1 MPFGR
6 KIIEVTTL
14 DKYEYKVRADEIK
27 SLISEGEYEEAV
39 KIADSIDWRRVKSVM
54 MLCTISDLYKINRRY
69 EDSRNILL
77 LAYEKQKGRLIVY
90 SLCELSIKLGEYVQA
105 IEYYKE
111 FVQLAPKDSGRYIL
125 QYKLYEA
132 QDVSL
137 EERIE
142 VLEELKR
149 HDYREKWAYELAY
162 LYHRVGLE
170 SKCIEECDEM
180 ILWFGE
186 GRYVL
191 KAYELKMLHTPLT
204 PEQQQKYEELKSYN
218 GMRASDF
225 AVDQAAVREE
235 AKHETEDEG
244 DDEYSRQMNQLTDDT
259 KQIPKKEPVSPSDDL
274 DIQVKTVDVSQYN
287 TINLQK
293 ELAESMRELLENK
306 TEEMPVSEVNDLM
319 MTQMYAPVDHAED
332 ANESAKA
339 DEAVDKETIRVPDM
353 QPVEPQTEQPV
364 AAEESGTEVRE
375 AGQQKVFGQDTAL
388 VESTGLEQPVEEKQ
402 EKPQPVLRQDTDEMK
417 LITDEDLKQADEE
430 VFFGNTSEVNVQDVV
445 SELAEKNA
453 DRTAFRPVEEEQA
466 EVTPRT
472 TPFSLDAMSNTGV
485 IRTFNKKSGYDEI
498 LSQEY
503 DGQIS
508 LVVPESEKVEKQITG
523 QLSIEDV
530 MAEWERMKKENEE
543 RRLKEIRERV
553 RKQTD
558 NLFADFDE
566 STKSGLLEELENAM
580 VTAAMKEE
588 KLRADKAKPK
598 IVKVSDIEKRR
609 EEKEAL
615 PQEKEKIWLEP
626 VKKPEEM
633 MKEAVDEVTEEQPV
647 TESVVEDAQAWDY
660 DPSEMIVDAGS
671 IDEEEEA
678 VDESADEEAARES
691 EEAVTEEAAGIE
703 TTDENAEAE
712 AEITEEAEE
721 PKKML
726 LRRKKKQV
734 QQNFDETQ
742 NIVSEFEDI
751 PEVAEKS
758 PAPAA
763 PAKKLKA
770 PKVIRQEDEPVQ
782 TTGEGTASAGKGR
795 ELTEHEKEEFAPFI
809 HHRRTR
815 QQIAEVIDN
824 ISLASYTGNVVVTG
838 EEGTESTAFAK
849 LLIKDVQS
857 NDSNFSGKVAKI
869 SGAVLNKKDITETLN
884 KLANGALIVENAS
897 ALKKPSVDILLRE
910 MNQEEKG
917 LILVLEDT
925 KSRMDAFLAKNKDLQ
940 DVFNLRVDLEALDDQ
955 TLVKY
960 ARKYALEQEYSID
973 DLGILA
979 LHTRIADLQTG
990 DHEVTLSEIEELVDE
1005 AIYYADKKTPKHF
1018 FDVLFGNRYDDED
1031 MIILREKDFMH
1042 Y

>member
-1 MPFGR
+1 M
-6 KIIEVTTL
+6 

-69 EDSRNILL
+69 EDSRDILL

-111 FVQLAPKDSGRYIL
+111 FVQIAPKDSGRYIL

-191 KAYELKMLHTPLT
+191 KAYELKMLHTSLT
-204 PEQQQKYEELKSYN
+204 PEQQQKYEELKSHN
-218 GMRASDF
+218 GMRASDL
-225 AVDQAAVREE
+225 AVDQETVREE
-235 AKHETEDEG
+235 AKYETEDES

-259 KQIPKKEPVSPSDDL
+259 KQIPKTEPVSSPSDDL

-306 TEEMPVSEVNDLM
+306 TEEMPAGEVNDLM
-319 MTQMYAPVDHAED
+319 MTQMYAPVEHT
-332 ANESAKA
+332 ESADEPAQA
-339 DEAVDKETIRVPDM
+339 DEAADKEAIRIPDM
-353 QPVEPQTEQPV
+353 QPVEPQIEQPV
-364 AAEESGTEVRE
+364 TAEEPATEAEAAEPQEASAPETVQAELTEE
-375 AGQQKVFGQDTAL
+375 
-388 VESTGLEQPVEEKQ
+388 PVEEKQ

-445 SELAEKNA
+445 SELTEKNA

-466 EVTPRT
+466 EVTPQV
-472 TPFSLDAMSNTGV
+472 TPVSLDAMSNTGV

-588 KLRADKAKPK
+588 KLRADKEKPK
-598 IVKVSDIEKRR
+598 VVKVSDIEKQR
-609 EEKEAL
+609 EEKAAH
-615 PQEKEKIWLEP
+615 PQKKEEVKPEP
-626 VKKPEEM
+626 VKEPEEII
-633 MKEAVDEVTEEQPV
+633 EESVEEVIEEQPV
-647 TESVVEDAQAWDY
+647 TEPVMEEEQVQDTDELVEDA
-660 DPSEMIVDAGS
+660 EI

-678 VDESADEEAARES
+678 AEKSV
-691 EEAVTEEAAGIE
+691 EEAVEETTEEVTKEVADAE
-703 TTDENAEAE
+703 TTEENTEAE
-712 AEITEEAEE
+712 TKEEISSAE
-721 PKKML
+721 
-726 LRRKKKQV
+726 
-734 QQNFDETQ
+734 
-742 NIVSEFEDI
+742 
-751 PEVAEKS
+751 
-758 PAPAA
+758 
-763 PAKKLKA
+763 
-770 PKVIRQEDEPVQ
+770 
-782 TTGEGTASAGKGR
+782 KGR

-815 QQIAEVIDN
+815 RQIAEVIDN

-838 EEGTESTAFAK
+838 EEGTEATAFAK

-869 SGAVLNKKDITETLN
+869 SGSVLNKKDIAETLN
-884 KLANGALIVENAS
+884 KLANGALIVENAAS
-897 ALKKPSVDILLRE
+897 LKKPSVDVLLRE

-925 KSRMDAFLAKNKDLQ
+925 KSRMDAFLTRNKNLQ
-940 DVFNLRVDLEALDDQ
+940 EVFNLRVDLEALDDQ

>member
-1 MPFGR
+1 M
-6 KIIEVTTL
+6 

-69 EDSRNILL
+69 EDSRDILL

-111 FVQLAPKDSGRYIL
+111 FVQIAPKDSGRYIL

-191 KAYELKMLHTPLT
+191 KAYELKMLHTSLT
-204 PEQQQKYEELKSYN
+204 PEQQQKYEELKSHN
-218 GMRASDF
+218 GMRASDL

-235 AKHETEDEG
+235 AKYETEDES

-259 KQIPKKEPVSPSDDL
+259 KQIPKTEPAPSSADDL

-306 TEEMPVSEVNDLM
+306 TEEMPAGEVNDLM
-319 MTQMYAPVDHAED
+319 MTQMYTPVEHT
-332 ANESAKA
+332 ESADEPVQTEETA
-339 DEAVDKETIRVPDM
+339 DGKEMIHIPDM
-353 QPVEPQTEQPV
+353 QPVEPQTEQPITAEEPATEV
-364 AAEESGTEVRE
+364 QAAEPQE
-375 AGQQKVFGQDTAL
+375 ASAPETAQA
-388 VESTGLEQPVEEKQ
+388 ETTEQPADEKQ

-445 SELAEKNA
+445 SELTEKNA

-466 EVTPRT
+466 EVMPRVTPV
-472 TPFSLDAMSNTGV
+472 SLDAMSNTGV
-485 IRTFNKKSGYDEI
+485 IRTFNKKSGYDEM

-530 MAEWERMKKENEE
+530 MAEWERIKKETEE
-543 RRLKEIRERV
+543 KRLKEIRERV

-588 KLRADKAKPK
+588 KLRADKEKPK
-598 IVKVSDIEKRR
+598 VVKVSDIEKQR
-609 EEKEAL
+609 EEKAVH
-615 PQEKEKIWLEP
+615 PQEREEAKPEP
-626 VKKPEEM
+626 VKEQEEII
-633 MKEAVDEVTEEQPV
+633 EESVEEVIEEQPV
-647 TESVVEDAQAWDY
+647 TEPAMEEVPVQDVDTDELVEDA
-660 DPSEMIVDAGS
+660 EI

-678 VDESADEEAARES
+678 ADE
-691 EEAVTEEAAGIE
+691 VTEETVDAE
-703 TTDENAEAE
+703 TTEESTE
-712 AEITEEAEE
+712 VEVTEEPEE
-721 PKKML
+721 PKKISP
-726 LRRKKKQV
+726 RRKKKKA

-742 NIVSEFEDI
+742 NIVLEFEDI
-751 PEVAEKS
+751 PEMAEKT
-758 PAPAA
+758 PAPEA
-763 PAKKLKA
+763 PAKKLKE
-770 PKVIRQEDEPVQ
+770 PREIKKEDEPVQ
-782 TTGEGTASAGKGR
+782 ATEEETSSAEKGR

-815 QQIAEVIDN
+815 RQIAEVIDN

-838 EEGTESTAFAK
+838 EEGTEATAFAK

-869 SGAVLNKKDITETLN
+869 SGSILNKKDIAETLN
-884 KLANGALIVENAS
+884 KLANGALIVENAA
-897 ALKKPSVDILLRE
+897 ALKKPSVDVLLRE

-925 KSRMDAFLAKNKDLQ
+925 KNRIDAFLGRNKDLQ
-940 DVFNLRVDLEALDDQ
+940 EVFNLRVDLEALDDQ

>member
-6 KIIEVTTL
+6 EIIEVTTL

-39 KIADSIDWRRVKSVM
+39 KIADFIDWRRVKSVM

-69 EDSRNILL
+69 EDSRDILL

-204 PEQQQKYEELKSYN
+204 PEQQQKYEELKSHN

-235 AKHETEDEG
+235 AKYETEDEG

-259 KQIPKKEPVSPSDDL
+259 KQIPKTEPASSADDL
-274 DIQVKTVDVSQYN
+274 DIQVKPVDVSQYN

-306 TEEMPVSEVNDLM
+306 TEEMPVGEVNDLM
-319 MTQMYAPVDHAED
+319 MTQMYAPVEHAEGTD
-332 ANESAKA
+332 ESAQA
-339 DEAVDKETIRVPDM
+339 DEAADKETIRIPDM

-364 AAEESGTEVRE
+364 ITEEPVTEVQA
-375 AGQQKVFGQDTAL
+375 AGQQQQEDSAPETAQA
-388 VESTGLEQPVEEKQ
+388 ETTEEPIEEKQ

-453 DRTAFRPVEEEQA
+453 DRTAFRPVEEEQE
-466 EVTPRT
+466 EVTPGV
-472 TPFSLDAMSNTGV
+472 TPASMDAMSNTGV
-485 IRTFNKKSGYDEI
+485 IRTFNKKSGYDDM

-503 DGQIS
+503 DGQLS
-508 LVVPESEKVEKQITG
+508 LVVPESEQVEKQITG

-588 KLRADKAKPK
+588 KLRADKEKPK
-598 IVKVSDIEKRR
+598 VVKVSDIEKQR
-609 EEKEAL
+609 EEKEAH
-615 PQEKEKIWLEP
+615 PQQKEEVKPQP
-626 VKKPEEM
+626 VEEPEEII
-633 MKEAVDEVTEEQPV
+633 EESVDEVMEELPGTEPV
-647 TESVVEDAQAWDY
+647 MGEVQDSVPDELVEDA
-660 DPSEMIVDAGS
+660 EIIG
-671 IDEEEEA
+671 EEEEA
-678 VDESADEEAARES
+678 AEESGEEIVEEAA
-691 EEAVTEEAAGIE
+691 EEVTEEAAGVE
-703 TTDENAEAE
+703 TTEENPE
-712 AEITEEAEE
+712 EEAAEEPEE
-721 PKKML
+721 PKKMP
-726 LRRKKKQV
+726 LRRKKKKV

-742 NIVSEFEDI
+742 NIVLEFEDI
-751 PEVAEKS
+751 PEMTEKV
-758 PAPAA
+758 PAQAA
-763 PAKKLKA
+763 QAKKLRA
-770 PKVIRQEDEPVQ
+770 PREIKKEDEPVQ
-782 TTGEGTASAGKGR
+782 TTGEVISSTEKGR
-795 ELTEHEKEEFAPFI
+795 ELTEQEREEYAPFI

-815 QQIAEVIDN
+815 RQIAEVIDN

-869 SGAVLNKKDITETLN
+869 SGSVLNKKDIAETLN
-884 KLANGALIVENAS
+884 KLANGALIVEDAA
-897 ALKKPSVDILLRE
+897 ALKKPSVDVLLRE

-925 KSRMDAFLAKNKDLQ
+925 KNRMDTFLARNKDLQ
-940 DVFNLRVDLEALDDQ
+940 EVFNLRVDLEALDDQ

-1018 FDVLFGNRYDDED
+1018 FDVLFGNRYDEED

>member
-1 MPFGR
+1 M
-6 KIIEVTTL
+6 

-191 KAYELKMLHTPLT
+191 KAYELKMLHIPLT
-204 PEQQQKYEELKSYN
+204 PEQQQKYEELKSHN

-235 AKHETEDEG
+235 AKYETEDEG

-259 KQIPKKEPVSPSDDL
+259 KQIPKTEPASSEEDDL
-274 DIQVKTVDVSQYN
+274 DIQVKPVDVSQYN

-293 ELAESMRELLENK
+293 ELAESMRELLESK
-306 TEEMPVSEVNDLM
+306 TGEMPVGEVNDLM
-319 MTQMYAPVDHAED
+319 MTQMYAPVDHTEGAD
-332 ANESAKA
+332 ESAQTDAAA
-339 DEAVDKETIRVPDM
+339 DNEMIRIPDM
-353 QPVEPQTEQPV
+353 QSVEPQMEQAV
-364 AAEESGTEVRE
+364 TAEESVAGVQE
-375 AGQQKVFGQDTAL
+375 AVAQEAL
-388 VESTGLEQPVEEKQ
+388 VQETAQAEATEQTIEEPQ
-402 EKPQPVLRQDTDEMK
+402 EKVQPVLRQDTDEMK

-466 EVTPRT
+466 EVTPGV
-472 TPFSLDAMSNTGV
+472 TPVSMDAMSNTGV
-485 IRTFNKKSGYDEI
+485 IRTFNKKSGYDDM

-503 DGQIS
+503 DGQLS
-508 LVVPESEKVEKQITG
+508 LVVPESEQVEKQITG

-588 KLRADKAKPK
+588 KLRADKEKPK
-598 IVKVSDIEKRR
+598 VVKVSDIEKQR
-609 EEKEAL
+609 EEKEVHS
-615 PQEKEKIWLEP
+615 QQKEEVKTQP
-626 VKKPEEM
+626 VEEPEEII
-633 MKEAVDEVTEEQPV
+633 EESVDEVTEEQPV
-647 TESVVEDAQAWDY
+647 TESVMQEAQVQDSDPDELVEDA
-660 DPSEMIVDAGS
+660 EI
-671 IDEEEEA
+671 INEEEEA
-678 VDESADEEAARES
+678 AEESGEEIV
-691 EEAVTEEAAGIE
+691 EEPAEEVTEEAAGAE
-703 TTDENAEAE
+703 TTEENPE
-712 AEITEEAEE
+712 EEAAEEPEE
-721 PKKML
+721 PKKMP
-726 LRRKKKQV
+726 LRRKKKKV

-742 NIVSEFEDI
+742 NIVLEFEDI
-751 PEVAEKS
+751 PEMTEK
-758 PAPAA
+758 APAQAA
-763 PAKKLKA
+763 PSKKLRA
-770 PKVIRQEDEPVQ
+770 PREIKKEDEPVQ
-782 TTGEGTASAGKGR
+782 TTEEETASAGKSR
-795 ELTEHEKEEFAPFI
+795 ELTEQEREEFAPFI

-815 QQIAEVIDN
+815 RQIAEVIDN

-869 SGAVLNKKDITETLN
+869 SGSVLNKKDIAETLN
-884 KLANGALIVENAS
+884 KLANGALIVEDAA
-897 ALKKPSVDILLRE
+897 ALKKPSVDVLLRE

-925 KSRMDAFLAKNKDLQ
+925 KNRMDAFLARNKDLQ
-940 DVFNLRVDLEALDDQ
+940 EVFNLRVDLEALDDQ

>member
-1 MPFGR
+1 M
-6 KIIEVTTL
+6 

-111 FVQLAPKDSGRYIL
+111 FVQLAPRDSGRYVL

-204 PEQQQKYEELKSYN
+204 PEQQQKYEELKSHN
-218 GMRASDF
+218 GMRASDL

-235 AKHETEDEG
+235 AKYETEDEG

-259 KQIPKKEPVSPSDDL
+259 KQIPKPESASLADDL
-274 DIQVKTVDVSQYN
+274 DIQVKPVDVSQYN

-306 TEEMPVSEVNDLM
+306 TEEMPVGEVNDLM
-319 MTQMYAPVDHAED
+319 MTQMYVPVDHAE
-332 ANESAKA
+332 NESAQA
-339 DEAVDKETIRVPDM
+339 DEAVGQEAIYVPDM
-353 QPVEPQTEQPV
+353 QPVELQTEQS
-364 AAEESGTEVRE
+364 AAAKESGTEVQE
-375 AGQQKVFGQDTAL
+375 AEQQEVPVQDAAY
-388 VESTGLEQPVEEKQ
+388 VEATGLEQPVEEKQ
-402 EKPQPVLRQDTDEMK
+402 EKPQLVLRQDTDEMK

-445 SELAEKNA
+445 SELTEKNT

-466 EVTPRT
+466 EVTSQGMPV
-472 TPFSLDAMSNTGV
+472 SLDAMSNTGV
-485 IRTFNKKSGYDEI
+485 IRTFNRKSGYDDM

-503 DGQIS
+503 DGQLS
-508 LVVPESEKVEKQITG
+508 LVVPESEQVEKQITG

-588 KLRADKAKPK
+588 KLRADKEKPK
-598 IVKVSDIEKRR
+598 VVKVSDIEKQR
-609 EEKEAL
+609 EEKTAY
-615 PQEKEKIWLEP
+615 PQKKEEVKPEP
-626 VKKPEEM
+626 VKEPEEM
-633 MKEAVDEVTEEQPV
+633 IEESVEEVVVEEEQPV
-647 TESVVEDAQAWDY
+647 TEPVMEEVQVQDSDPEEPVEDAGI
-660 DPSEMIVDAGS
+660 M
-671 IDEEEEA
+671 DEEEEA
-678 VDESADEEAARES
+678 ADESGEEIVKEPA
-691 EEAVTEEAAGIE
+691 EEVI
-703 TTDENAEAE
+703 
-712 AEITEEAEE
+712 EE
-721 PKKML
+721 PKKL
-726 LRRKKKQV
+726 PLRRKKTKV

-742 NIVSEFEDI
+742 NIVLEFEDI
-751 PEVAEKS
+751 PEMTEKAHE
-758 PAPAA
+758 PAS
-763 PAKKLKA
+763 PAKKLKE
-770 PKVIRQEDEPVQ
+770 PRVIKQEDEPVQ
-782 TTGEGTASAGKGR
+782 TTGEETASAGKGR

-815 QQIAEVIDN
+815 HQIAEVIDN

-869 SGAVLNKKDITETLN
+869 SGSVLNKKDITETLN
-884 KLANGALIVENAS
+884 KLANGALIVENAA

-925 KSRMDAFLAKNKDLQ
+925 KNRMDAFLAKNKDLQ
-940 DVFNLRVDLEALDDQ
+940 EVFNLRVDLEALDDQ

-979 LHTRIADLQTG
+979 LHTRIADMQTG

>member
-1 MPFGR
+1 M
-6 KIIEVTTL
+6 

-111 FVQLAPKDSGRYIL
+111 FVQIAPKDSGRYIL

-170 SKCIEECDEM
+170 SKCVEECDEM

-191 KAYELKMLHTPLT
+191 KAYELKMLHTSLT
-204 PEQQQKYEELKSYN
+204 PEQQQRYEELKSHN

-235 AKHETEDEG
+235 AKYETEDEG
-244 DDEYSRQMNQLTDDT
+244 DDEYSRQMNQLTADT
-259 KQIPKKEPVSPSDDL
+259 KQIPKTEQAPSSAEDL

-306 TEEMPVSEVNDLM
+306 TGDMPAGEVNDLM
-319 MTQMYAPVDHAED
+319 MTQMYAPVEHTEGAD
-332 ANESAKA
+332 ESAQTDAAA
-339 DEAVDKETIRVPDM
+339 DNEMIRIPDM
-353 QPVEPQTEQPV
+353 QPVEPQMEQTV
-364 AAEESGTEVRE
+364 AAEESV
-375 AGQQKVFGQDTAL
+375 AGVQKAVAQEAL
-388 VESTGLEQPVEEKQ
+388 VQETAQAETTEQPVEEAQ
-402 EKPQPVLRQDTDEMK
+402 EKAQPVLRQDTDEMK

-445 SELAEKNA
+445 SELTEKNA

-466 EVTPRT
+466 EVTPQM
-472 TPFSLDAMSNTGV
+472 TPVSLNAMSNTGV
-485 IRTFNKKSGYDEI
+485 IRTFNKKSGYDDM

-503 DGQIS
+503 DGQLS
-508 LVVPESEKVEKQITG
+508 LVVPESEQVEKQITG

-588 KLRADKAKPK
+588 KLRADKEKPK
-598 IVKVSDIEKRR
+598 VVKVSDIEKQR
-609 EEKEAL
+609 EEKEVHS
-615 PQEKEKIWLEP
+615 QQKEEVKTQP
-626 VKKPEEM
+626 VEEPEEII
-633 MKEAVDEVTEEQPV
+633 EESVDEVMEEQPV
-647 TESVVEDAQAWDY
+647 TESVMQEAQVQDSDPDELVEDA
-660 DPSEMIVDAGS
+660 EI

-678 VDESADEEAARES
+678 AEESGEEMV
-691 EEAVTEEAAGIE
+691 EEPAEEVTEEAAGAE
-703 TTDENAEAE
+703 TTEENPE
-712 AEITEEAEE
+712 EEAAEEGSEE
-721 PKKML
+721 PKKMP
-726 LRRKKKQV
+726 LRRKKKKV

-742 NIVSEFEDI
+742 NIVLEFEDI
-751 PEVAEKS
+751 PEMTEK
-758 PAPAA
+758 APAQAA
-763 PAKKLKA
+763 PSKKLRA
-770 PKVIRQEDEPVQ
+770 PREIKKGDEPVQ
-782 TTGEGTASAGKGR
+782 TTGEVISSTEKGR
-795 ELTEHEKEEFAPFI
+795 ELTEQEREEFAPFI

-815 QQIAEVIDN
+815 RQIAEVIDN

-869 SGAVLNKKDITETLN
+869 SGSVLNKKDIAETLN
-884 KLANGALIVENAS
+884 KLANGALIVEDAA
-897 ALKKPSVDILLRE
+897 ALKKPSVDVLLRE

-925 KSRMDAFLAKNKDLQ
+925 KNRMDAFLAKNKDLQ
-940 DVFNLRVDLEALDDQ
+940 EVFNLRVDLEALDDQ

>member
-1 MPFGR
+1 M
-6 KIIEVTTL
+6 

-111 FVQLAPKDSGRYIL
+111 FVQIAPKDSGRYIL

-191 KAYELKMLHTPLT
+191 KAYELKMLHTSLT
-204 PEQQQKYEELKSYN
+204 PEQQQKYEELKSHN
-218 GMRASDF
+218 GMRASDL

-235 AKHETEDEG
+235 AKYETEDEG

-259 KQIPKKEPVSPSDDL
+259 KQIPKTEQAPSSADDL

-306 TEEMPVSEVNDLM
+306 TEEMPAGEVNDLM
-319 MTQMYAPVDHAED
+319 MTQMYAPVDHAE
-332 ANESAKA
+332 SA
-339 DEAVDKETIRVPDM
+339 DEPVQEDEAADKETIRIPDM

-364 AAEESGTEVRE
+364 TAEEPVAEVQE
-375 AGQQKVFGQDTAL
+375 ALTQETAYA
-388 VESTGLEQPVEEKQ
+388 ETTEQPVVEKQ
-402 EKPQPVLRQDTDEMK
+402 EKSQPVLRQDTDEMK

-466 EVTPRT
+466 EVTPRV
-472 TPFSLDAMSNTGV
+472 TPVSLDAMSNTGV
-485 IRTFNKKSGYDEI
+485 IRTFNKKSGYDDM

-530 MAEWERMKKENEE
+530 MAEWERIKKETEE
-543 RRLKEIRERV
+543 KRLKEIRERV

-588 KLRADKAKPK
+588 KLRADKEKPK
-598 IVKVSDIEKRR
+598 VVKVSDIEKQR
-609 EEKEAL
+609 EEKAAH
-615 PQEKEKIWLEP
+615 PQEREEA
-626 VKKPEEM
+626 KPEHV
-633 MKEAVDEVTEEQPV
+633 KEQEEIIEESVEEVIEEQPV
-647 TESVVEDAQAWDY
+647 TEPVMEEVPVQDELVEDAV
-660 DPSEMIVDAGS
+660 I

-678 VDESADEEAARES
+678 ADEPAEEIVEESAEEVTGETVDAEP
-691 EEAVTEEAAGIE
+691 TEES
-703 TTDENAEAE
+703 TEAE
-712 AEITEEAEE
+712 AAEE
-721 PKKML
+721 P
-726 LRRKKKQV
+726 
-734 QQNFDETQ
+734 
-742 NIVSEFEDI
+742 
-751 PEVAEKS
+751 
-758 PAPAA
+758 
-763 PAKKLKA
+763 
-770 PKVIRQEDEPVQ
+770 DEPVQ
-782 TTGEGTASAGKGR
+782 TTGEVISSTEKGR
-795 ELTEHEKEEFAPFI
+795 ELTEQEREEFAPFI

-815 QQIAEVIDN
+815 RQIAEVIDN

-869 SGAVLNKKDITETLN
+869 SGSVLNKKDIAETLN
-884 KLANGALIVENAS
+884 KLANGALIVEDAA
-897 ALKKPSVDILLRE
+897 ALKKPSVDVLLRE

-925 KSRMDAFLAKNKDLQ
+925 KNRMDAFLAKNKDLQ
-940 DVFNLRVDLEALDDQ
+940 EVFNLRVDLEALDDQ

>member
-1 MPFGR
+1 M
-6 KIIEVTTL
+6 

-191 KAYELKMLHTPLT
+191 KAYELKMLHTSLT
-204 PEQQQKYEELKSYN
+204 PEQQQKYEELKSHN
-218 GMRASDF
+218 GMRASDL

-235 AKHETEDEG
+235 AKYETEDEG

-259 KQIPKKEPVSPSDDL
+259 KQIPKTEQASSEEDDL
-274 DIQVKTVDVSQYN
+274 DIQVKPVDVSQYN

-306 TEEMPVSEVNDLM
+306 TEEMPAGEVNDLM
-319 MTQMYAPVDHAED
+319 MTQMYAPVDHAE
-332 ANESAKA
+332 SA
-339 DEAVDKETIRVPDM
+339 DEPVQEDEAADKETIRIPDM

-364 AAEESGTEVRE
+364 TAEEPVAEVQE
-375 AGQQKVFGQDTAL
+375 ALTQETAYA
-388 VESTGLEQPVEEKQ
+388 ETTEQPVVEKQ
-402 EKPQPVLRQDTDEMK
+402 EKSQPVLRQDTDEMK

-466 EVTPRT
+466 EVTPRV
-472 TPFSLDAMSNTGV
+472 TPVSLDAMSNTGV
-485 IRTFNKKSGYDEI
+485 IRTFNKKSGYDDM

-508 LVVPESEKVEKQITG
+508 LVVPESEQVEKQITG

-588 KLRADKAKPK
+588 KLRADKEKPK
-598 IVKVSDIEKRR
+598 VVKVSDIEKQR
-609 EEKEAL
+609 EEKEVHS
-615 PQEKEKIWLEP
+615 QQKEEVKTQP
-626 VKKPEEM
+626 VEEPEEII
-633 MKEAVDEVTEEQPV
+633 EESVDEVTEELPV
-647 TESVVEDAQAWDY
+647 TEPVMGEVQDSDQDELVEDA
-660 DPSEMIVDAGS
+660 EI

-678 VDESADEEAARES
+678 AEESGEEIVEESAEE
-691 EEAVTEEAAGIE
+691 VTEEAAGAE
-703 TTDENAEAE
+703 TTEENPE
-712 AEITEEAEE
+712 EEAAEEGSEE
-721 PKKML
+721 PKKMP
-726 LRRKKKQV
+726 LRRKKKKV

-742 NIVSEFEDI
+742 NIVLEFEDI
-751 PEVAEKS
+751 PEMTEK
-758 PAPAA
+758 APAQAA
-763 PAKKLKA
+763 PSKKLRA
-770 PKVIRQEDEPVQ
+770 PREIKKEDEPVQ
-782 TTGEGTASAGKGR
+782 TTGEVISSTEKGR
-795 ELTEHEKEEFAPFI
+795 ELTEQEREGFAPFI

-815 QQIAEVIDN
+815 RQIAEVIDN

-869 SGAVLNKKDITETLN
+869 SGSVLNKKDIAETLN
-884 KLANGALIVENAS
+884 KLANGALIVEDAA
-897 ALKKPSVDILLRE
+897 ALKKPSVDVLLRE

-925 KSRMDAFLAKNKDLQ
+925 KNRMDAFLAKNKDLQ
-940 DVFNLRVDLEALDDQ
+940 EVFNLRVDLEALDDQ

>member
-1 MPFGR
+1 M
-6 KIIEVTTL
+6 

-111 FVQLAPKDSGRYIL
+111 FVQLAPRDSGRYVL

-204 PEQQQKYEELKSYN
+204 PEQQQKYEELKSHN
-218 GMRASDF
+218 GMRASDL

-235 AKHETEDEG
+235 AKYETEDEG

-259 KQIPKKEPVSPSDDL
+259 KQIPKPESASLADDL
-274 DIQVKTVDVSQYN
+274 DIQVKPVDVSQYN

-306 TEEMPVSEVNDLM
+306 TEEMPVGEVNDLM
-319 MTQMYAPVDHAED
+319 MTQMYVPVDHAE
-332 ANESAKA
+332 NESAQA
-339 DEAVDKETIRVPDM
+339 DEAVGQEAIYVPDM
-353 QPVEPQTEQPV
+353 QPVELQTEQS
-364 AAEESGTEVRE
+364 AAAKESGTEVQE
-375 AGQQKVFGQDTAL
+375 AEQQEVPVQDAAY
-388 VESTGLEQPVEEKQ
+388 VEATGLEQPVEEKQ
-402 EKPQPVLRQDTDEMK
+402 EKPQLVLRQDTDEMK
-417 LITDEDLKQADEE
+417 LITDEDLKQTDEE

-445 SELAEKNA
+445 SELTEKNT

-466 EVTPRT
+466 EVTSQGMPV
-472 TPFSLDAMSNTGV
+472 SLDAMSNTGV
-485 IRTFNKKSGYDEI
+485 IRTFNRKSGYDDM

-503 DGQIS
+503 DGQLS
-508 LVVPESEKVEKQITG
+508 LVVPESEQVEKQITG

-588 KLRADKAKPK
+588 KLRADKEKPK
-598 IVKVSDIEKRR
+598 VVKVSDIEKQR
-609 EEKEAL
+609 EEKTAY
-615 PQEKEKIWLEP
+615 PQKKEEVKPEP
-626 VKKPEEM
+626 VKEPEEM
-633 MKEAVDEVTEEQPV
+633 IEESVEEVVVEEEQPV
-647 TESVVEDAQAWDY
+647 TEPVMEEVQVQDSDPEEPVEDAGI
-660 DPSEMIVDAGS
+660 M
-671 IDEEEEA
+671 DEEEEA
-678 VDESADEEAARES
+678 ADESGEEIVKEPA
-691 EEAVTEEAAGIE
+691 EEVI
-703 TTDENAEAE
+703 
-712 AEITEEAEE
+712 EE
-721 PKKML
+721 PKKL
-726 LRRKKKQV
+726 PLRRKKTKV

-742 NIVSEFEDI
+742 NIVLEFEDI
-751 PEVAEKS
+751 PEMTEKAHE
-758 PAPAA
+758 PAS
-763 PAKKLKA
+763 PAKKLKE
-770 PKVIRQEDEPVQ
+770 PRVIKQEDEPVQ
-782 TTGEGTASAGKGR
+782 TTGEETASAGKGR

-815 QQIAEVIDN
+815 HQIAEVIDN

-869 SGAVLNKKDITETLN
+869 SGSVLNKKDITETLN
-884 KLANGALIVENAS
+884 KLANGALIVENAA

-925 KSRMDAFLAKNKDLQ
+925 KNRMDAFLAKNKDLQ
-940 DVFNLRVDLEALDDQ
+940 EVFNLRVDLEALDDQ

-979 LHTRIADLQTG
+979 LHTRIADMQTG

>member
-1 MPFGR
+1 M
-6 KIIEVTTL
+6 

-69 EDSRNILL
+69 EDSRDILL

-111 FVQLAPKDSGRYIL
+111 FVQIAPKDSGRYIL

-191 KAYELKMLHTPLT
+191 KAYELKMLHTSLT
-204 PEQQQKYEELKSYN
+204 PEQQQKYEELKSHN
-218 GMRASDF
+218 GMRASEL
-225 AVDQAAVREE
+225 AVDQETVREE
-235 AKHETEDEG
+235 AKYETEDES

-259 KQIPKKEPVSPSDDL
+259 KQIPETEPVSSPSDDL

-306 TEEMPVSEVNDLM
+306 TEEMPAGEVNDLM
-319 MTQMYAPVDHAED
+319 MTQMYAPVEHT
-332 ANESAKA
+332 ESADEPAQA
-339 DEAVDKETIRVPDM
+339 DEAADKEAIRIPDM
-353 QPVEPQTEQPV
+353 QPVEPQIEQPV
-364 AAEESGTEVRE
+364 TAEEPATEAEAAEPQEASAPETVQAELTEE
-375 AGQQKVFGQDTAL
+375 
-388 VESTGLEQPVEEKQ
+388 PVEEKQ
-402 EKPQPVLRQDTDEMK
+402 EKPQLVLRQDTDEMK

-445 SELAEKNA
+445 SELTEKNA

-466 EVTPRT
+466 EVTPQV
-472 TPFSLDAMSNTGV
+472 TPVSLDAMSNTGV

-588 KLRADKAKPK
+588 KLRADKEKPK
-598 IVKVSDIEKRR
+598 VVKVSDIEKQR
-609 EEKEAL
+609 EEKAAH
-615 PQEKEKIWLEP
+615 PQKKEEVKPEP
-626 VKKPEEM
+626 VKEPEEII
-633 MKEAVDEVTEEQPV
+633 EESVEEVIEEQPV
-647 TESVVEDAQAWDY
+647 TEPVMEEEQVQDTDELVEDA
-660 DPSEMIVDAGS
+660 EI

-678 VDESADEEAARES
+678 AEKSV
-691 EEAVTEEAAGIE
+691 EEAVEETTEEVTKEVADAE
-703 TTDENAEAE
+703 TTEENTEAE
-712 AEITEEAEE
+712 TKEEISSAE
-721 PKKML
+721 
-726 LRRKKKQV
+726 
-734 QQNFDETQ
+734 
-742 NIVSEFEDI
+742 
-751 PEVAEKS
+751 
-758 PAPAA
+758 
-763 PAKKLKA
+763 
-770 PKVIRQEDEPVQ
+770 
-782 TTGEGTASAGKGR
+782 KGR

-815 QQIAEVIDN
+815 RQIAEVIDN

-838 EEGTESTAFAK
+838 EEGTEATAFAK

-869 SGAVLNKKDITETLN
+869 SGSVLNKKDIAETLN
-884 KLANGALIVENAS
+884 KLANGALIVENAAS
-897 ALKKPSVDILLRE
+897 LKKPSVDVLLRE

-925 KSRMDAFLAKNKDLQ
+925 KSRMDAFLTRNKNLQ
-940 DVFNLRVDLEALDDQ
+940 EVFNLRVDLEALDDQ

-960 ARKYALEQEYSID
+960 ARKICFRA
-973 DLGILA
+973 GI
-979 LHTRIADLQTG
+979 
-990 DHEVTLSEIEELVDE
+990 
-1005 AIYYADKKTPKHF
+1005 
-1018 FDVLFGNRYDDED
+1018 FDR
-1031 MIILREKDFMH
+1031 
-1042 Y
+1042 

>member
-1 MPFGR
+1 M
-6 KIIEVTTL
+6 

-111 FVQLAPKDSGRYIL
+111 FVQIAPKDSGRYIL

-170 SKCIEECDEM
+170 SKCVEECDEM

-191 KAYELKMLHTPLT
+191 KAYELKMLHTSLT
-204 PEQQQKYEELKSYN
+204 PEQQQRYEELKSHN

-235 AKHETEDEG
+235 AKYETEDEG
-244 DDEYSRQMNQLTDDT
+244 DDEYSRQMNQLTADT
-259 KQIPKKEPVSPSDDL
+259 KQIPKTEQAPSSAEDL

-306 TEEMPVSEVNDLM
+306 TGDMPAGEVNDLM
-319 MTQMYAPVDHAED
+319 MTQMYAPVEHTEGAD
-332 ANESAKA
+332 ESAQTDAAA
-339 DEAVDKETIRVPDM
+339 DNEMIRIPDM
-353 QPVEPQTEQPV
+353 QPVEPQMEQTV
-364 AAEESGTEVRE
+364 AAEESV
-375 AGQQKVFGQDTAL
+375 AGVQKAVAQEAL
-388 VESTGLEQPVEEKQ
+388 VQETAQAETTEQPVEEAQ
-402 EKPQPVLRQDTDEMK
+402 EKAQPVLRQDTDEMK

-445 SELAEKNA
+445 SELTEKNA

-466 EVTPRT
+466 EVTPQM
-472 TPFSLDAMSNTGV
+472 TPVSLNAMSNTGI
-485 IRTFNKKSGYDEI
+485 IRTFNKKSGYDDM

-503 DGQIS
+503 DGQLS
-508 LVVPESEKVEKQITG
+508 LVVPESEQVEKQITG

-588 KLRADKAKPK
+588 KLRADKEKPK
-598 IVKVSDIEKRR
+598 VVKVSDIEKQR
-609 EEKEAL
+609 EEKEVHS
-615 PQEKEKIWLEP
+615 QQKEEVKTQP
-626 VKKPEEM
+626 VEEPEEII
-633 MKEAVDEVTEEQPV
+633 EESVDEVMEEQPV
-647 TESVVEDAQAWDY
+647 TESVMQEAQVQDSDPDELVEDA
-660 DPSEMIVDAGS
+660 EI

-678 VDESADEEAARES
+678 AEESGEEMV
-691 EEAVTEEAAGIE
+691 EEPAEEVTEEAAGAE
-703 TTDENAEAE
+703 TTEENPE
-712 AEITEEAEE
+712 EEAAEEGSEE
-721 PKKML
+721 PKKMP
-726 LRRKKKQV
+726 LRRKKKKV

-742 NIVSEFEDI
+742 NIVLEFEDI
-751 PEVAEKS
+751 PEMTEK
-758 PAPAA
+758 APAQAA
-763 PAKKLKA
+763 PSKKLRA
-770 PKVIRQEDEPVQ
+770 PREIKKGDEPVQ
-782 TTGEGTASAGKGR
+782 TTGEVISSTEKGR
-795 ELTEHEKEEFAPFI
+795 ELTEQEREEFAPFI

-815 QQIAEVIDN
+815 RQIAEIIDN

-869 SGAVLNKKDITETLN
+869 SGSVLNKKDIAETLN
-884 KLANGALIVENAS
+884 KLANGALIVEDAA
-897 ALKKPSVDILLRE
+897 ALKKPSVDVLLRE

-925 KSRMDAFLAKNKDLQ
+925 KNRMDAFLAKNKDLQ
-940 DVFNLRVDLEALDDQ
+940 EVFNLRVDLEALDDQ

>member
-1 MPFGR
+1 M
-6 KIIEVTTL
+6 

-111 FVQLAPKDSGRYIL
+111 FVQIAPKDSGRYIL

-191 KAYELKMLHTPLT
+191 KAYELKILHTSLT
-204 PEQQQKYEELKSYN
+204 PEQQQKYEELKSHN
-218 GMRASDF
+218 GMRASDL

-235 AKHETEDEG
+235 AKYETEDEG

-259 KQIPKKEPVSPSDDL
+259 KQIPKTEQASSEEDDL
-274 DIQVKTVDVSQYN
+274 DIQVKPVDVSQYN

-306 TEEMPVSEVNDLM
+306 TEEMPAGEVNDLM
-319 MTQMYAPVDHAED
+319 MTQMYAPVDHAE
-332 ANESAKA
+332 SA
-339 DEAVDKETIRVPDM
+339 DEPVQEDEAADKETIRIPDM

-364 AAEESGTEVRE
+364 TAEEPVAEVQE
-375 AGQQKVFGQDTAL
+375 ALTQETAYA
-388 VESTGLEQPVEEKQ
+388 ETTEQPVVEKQ
-402 EKPQPVLRQDTDEMK
+402 EKSQPVLRQDTDEMK

-466 EVTPRT
+466 EVTPRV
-472 TPFSLDAMSNTGV
+472 TPVSLDAMSNTGV
-485 IRTFNKKSGYDEI
+485 IRTFNKKSGYDDM

-588 KLRADKAKPK
+588 KLRADKEKPK
-598 IVKVSDIEKRR
+598 VVKVSDIEKQR
-609 EEKEAL
+609 EEKEVHS
-615 PQEKEKIWLEP
+615 QQKEEVKTQP
-626 VKKPEEM
+626 VEEPEEII
-633 MKEAVDEVTEEQPV
+633 EESVDEVTEELPV
-647 TESVVEDAQAWDY
+647 TEPVMGEVQDSDQDELVEDA
-660 DPSEMIVDAGS
+660 EI

-678 VDESADEEAARES
+678 AEESGEEIV
-691 EEAVTEEAAGIE
+691 EEPAEEVTEEAAGAK
-703 TTDENAEAE
+703 T
-712 AEITEEAEE
+712 TEENPEEEAAEEGSEE
-721 PKKML
+721 PKKMP
-726 LRRKKKQV
+726 LRRKKKKV

-742 NIVSEFEDI
+742 NIVLEFEDI
-751 PEVAEKS
+751 PEMTEK
-758 PAPAA
+758 APAQA
-763 PAKKLKA
+763 AQAKKLWA
-770 PKVIRQEDEPVQ
+770 PREIKTAAEPVQ
-782 TTGEGTASAGKGR
+782 TSGEVISSTEKGR
-795 ELTEHEKEEFAPFI
+795 ELTEQEREEFAPFI

-815 QQIAEVIDN
+815 RQIAEVIDN

-869 SGAVLNKKDITETLN
+869 SGSVLNKKDIAETLN
-884 KLANGALIVENAS
+884 KLANGALIVEDAA
-897 ALKKPSVDILLRE
+897 ALKKPSVDVLLRE

-925 KSRMDAFLAKNKDLQ
+925 KNRMDAFLAKNKDLQ
-940 DVFNLRVDLEALDDQ
+940 EVFNLRVDLEALDDQ

>member
-6 KIIEVTTL
+6 EIIEVTTL

-69 EDSRNILL
+69 EDSRDILL

-111 FVQLAPKDSGRYIL
+111 FVQIAPKDSGRYIL

-191 KAYELKMLHTPLT
+191 KAYELKMLHTSLT
-204 PEQQQKYEELKSYN
+204 PEQQKKYEELKSHN
-218 GMRASDF
+218 GMRASDL

-235 AKHETEDEG
+235 AKYETEDEG

-259 KQIPKKEPVSPSDDL
+259 RQIPKTKPASSSDDL
-274 DIQVKTVDVSQYN
+274 DIQVKPVDVSQYN

-306 TEEMPVSEVNDLM
+306 TEEMPAGEVNDLM

-332 ANESAKA
+332 ADGSAQA
-339 DEAVDKETIRVPDM
+339 DETADKETIRVPDM
-353 QPVEPQTEQPV
+353 QPVESQTEQPV
-364 AAEESGTEVRE
+364 AAEESGTEIRE
-375 AGQQKVFGQDTAL
+375 AEQQVVLVQDTVH
-388 VESTGLEQPVEEKQ
+388 VETTGLEQSAEEKQ
-402 EKPQPVLRQDTDEMK
+402 EKSQPVLRQDTDEMK

-466 EVTPRT
+466 EATPRVASGS
-472 TPFSLDAMSNTGV
+472 PDAMSNTGV
-485 IRTFNKKSGYDEI
+485 IRTFNRKSGYDDM

-530 MAEWERMKKENEE
+530 MEEWERMKKENEE

-588 KLRADKAKPK
+588 KLRADKEKPK
-598 IVKVSDIEKRR
+598 VVKVSDIEKQR
-609 EEKEAL
+609 EEKAAHL
-615 PQEKEKIWLEP
+615 QEREETKPEP
-626 VKKPEEM
+626 VKEQEEIIEESVEEVIEEQPVTKPVMEEVQVQDFDPDELVVDAEIIDEEE
-633 MKEAVDEVTEEQPV
+633 EAADEPVEGIVEEPVDEVTEE
-647 TESVVEDAQAWDY
+647 A
-660 DPSEMIVDAGS
+660 VDA
-671 IDEEEEA
+671 ET
-678 VDESADEEAARES
+678 
-691 EEAVTEEAAGIE
+691 TEES
-703 TTDENAEAE
+703 TEAE
-712 AEITEEAEE
+712 ASEEPMQTTREEA
-721 PKKML
+721 
-726 LRRKKKQV
+726 
-734 QQNFDETQ
+734 
-742 NIVSEFEDI
+742 S
-751 PEVAEKS
+751 S
-758 PAPAA
+758 S
-763 PAKKLKA
+763 
-770 PKVIRQEDEPVQ
+770 
-782 TTGEGTASAGKGR
+782 GTSGKER
-795 ELTEHEKEEFAPFI
+795 ELTEHEREESAPFI

-815 QQIAEVIDN
+815 HQIAEVIDN

-838 EEGTESTAFAK
+838 EEGTETTAFAK

-869 SGAVLNKKDITETLN
+869 SGSILNRKDIAETLN
-884 KLANGALIVENAS
+884 KLANGALIVENAA
-897 ALKKPSVDILLRE
+897 ALKKPSVDVLLRE
-910 MNQEEKG
+910 MNQEDKG

-925 KSRMDAFLAKNKDLQ
+925 RNRMDAFLGRNKDLQ
-940 DVFNLRVDLEALDDQ
+940 EVFNLRVDLEALDDQ

>member
-1 MPFGR
+1 M
-6 KIIEVTTL
+6 

-191 KAYELKMLHTPLT
+191 KAYELKMLHTSLT
-204 PEQQQKYEELKSYN
+204 PEQQQKYEELKSHN
-218 GMRASDF
+218 GMRASDL

-235 AKHETEDEG
+235 AKYETEDEG

-259 KQIPKKEPVSPSDDL
+259 KQIPKTEQASSEEDDL
-274 DIQVKTVDVSQYN
+274 DIQVKPVDVSQYN

-306 TEEMPVSEVNDLM
+306 TEEMPAGEVNDLM
-319 MTQMYAPVDHAED
+319 MTQMYAPVDHAE
-332 ANESAKA
+332 SA
-339 DEAVDKETIRVPDM
+339 DEPVQEDEAADKETIRIPDM

-364 AAEESGTEVRE
+364 TAEEPVAEVQE
-375 AGQQKVFGQDTAL
+375 ALTQETAYA
-388 VESTGLEQPVEEKQ
+388 ETTEQPVVEKQ
-402 EKPQPVLRQDTDEMK
+402 EKSQPVLRQDTDEMK

-466 EVTPRT
+466 EVTPRV
-472 TPFSLDAMSNTGV
+472 TPVSLDAMSNTGV
-485 IRTFNKKSGYDEI
+485 IRTFNKKSGYDDM

-588 KLRADKAKPK
+588 KLRADKEKPK
-598 IVKVSDIEKRR
+598 VVKVSDIEKQR
-609 EEKEAL
+609 EEKEVHS
-615 PQEKEKIWLEP
+615 QQKEEVKTQP
-626 VKKPEEM
+626 VEEPEEII
-633 MKEAVDEVTEEQPV
+633 EESVDEVTEELPV
-647 TESVVEDAQAWDY
+647 TEPVMGEVQDSDQDELVEDA
-660 DPSEMIVDAGS
+660 EI

-678 VDESADEEAARES
+678 AEESGEEIVEESAEE
-691 EEAVTEEAAGIE
+691 VTEEAAGAE
-703 TTDENAEAE
+703 TTEENPE
-712 AEITEEAEE
+712 EEAAEEGSEE
-721 PKKML
+721 PKKMP
-726 LRRKKKQV
+726 LRRKKKKV

-742 NIVSEFEDI
+742 NIVLEFEDI
-751 PEVAEKS
+751 PEMTEK
-758 PAPAA
+758 APAQAA
-763 PAKKLKA
+763 PSKKLRA
-770 PKVIRQEDEPVQ
+770 PREIKKEEEPVQ
-782 TTGEGTASAGKGR
+782 TTGEVISSTEKGR
-795 ELTEHEKEEFAPFI
+795 ELTEQEREEFAPFI

-815 QQIAEVIDN
+815 RQIAEVIDN

-869 SGAVLNKKDITETLN
+869 SGSVLNKKDIAETLN
-884 KLANGALIVENAS
+884 KLANGALIVEDAA
-897 ALKKPSVDILLRE
+897 ALKKPSVDVLLRE

-925 KSRMDAFLAKNKDLQ
+925 KNRMDAFLAKNKDLQ
-940 DVFNLRVDLEALDDQ
+940 EVFNLRVDLEALDDQ

>member
-1 MPFGR
+1 M
-6 KIIEVTTL
+6 

-69 EDSRNILL
+69 EDSRDILL

-111 FVQLAPKDSGRYIL
+111 FVQIAPKDSGRYIL

-191 KAYELKMLHTPLT
+191 KAYELKMLHTSLT
-204 PEQQQKYEELKSYN
+204 PEQQQKYEELKSHN
-218 GMRASDF
+218 GMRASDL
-225 AVDQAAVREE
+225 AVDQEMVREE
-235 AKHETEDEG
+235 AKCETEDES

-259 KQIPKKEPVSPSDDL
+259 KQIPETEPVSSPSDDL

-306 TEEMPVSEVNDLM
+306 TEEMPAGEVNDLM
-319 MTQMYAPVDHAED
+319 MTQMYAPVEHT
-332 ANESAKA
+332 ESADEPAQA
-339 DEAVDKETIRVPDM
+339 DEAADKETIRIPDM
-353 QPVEPQTEQPV
+353 QPVEPQIEQPV
-364 AAEESGTEVRE
+364 TAEEPATEAEAAEPQEASAPETVQAELTEE
-375 AGQQKVFGQDTAL
+375 
-388 VESTGLEQPVEEKQ
+388 PVEEKQ

-445 SELAEKNA
+445 SELTEKNA

-466 EVTPRT
+466 EVTPQV
-472 TPFSLDAMSNTGV
+472 TPVSLDAMSNTGV

-588 KLRADKAKPK
+588 KLRADKEKPK
-598 IVKVSDIEKRR
+598 VVKVSDIEKQR
-609 EEKEAL
+609 EEKAAH
-615 PQEKEKIWLEP
+615 PQEKEEVKPEP
-626 VKKPEEM
+626 VKEPEEII
-633 MKEAVDEVTEEQPV
+633 EESVEEVIEEQPV
-647 TESVVEDAQAWDY
+647 TEPVMEEEQVQDTDELVEDA
-660 DPSEMIVDAGS
+660 EI
-671 IDEEEEA
+671 IDEEATDESVEEA
-678 VDESADEEAARES
+678 VEKTTEEVTKEAADAET
-691 EEAVTEEAAGIE
+691 TEEN
-703 TTDENAEAE
+703 TEAE
-712 AEITEEAEE
+712 TKEEISSAE
-721 PKKML
+721 
-726 LRRKKKQV
+726 
-734 QQNFDETQ
+734 
-742 NIVSEFEDI
+742 
-751 PEVAEKS
+751 
-758 PAPAA
+758 
-763 PAKKLKA
+763 
-770 PKVIRQEDEPVQ
+770 
-782 TTGEGTASAGKGR
+782 KGR

-815 QQIAEVIDN
+815 RQIAEVIDN

-838 EEGTESTAFAK
+838 EEGTEATAFAK

-869 SGAVLNKKDITETLN
+869 SGSVLNKKDIAETLN
-884 KLANGALIVENAS
+884 KLANGALIVENAA
-897 ALKKPSVDILLRE
+897 ALKKPSVDVLLRE

-925 KSRMDAFLAKNKDLQ
+925 KSRMDAFLTRNKNLQ
-940 DVFNLRVDLEALDDQ
+940 EVFNLRVDLEALDDQ

>member
-1 MPFGR
+1 M
-6 KIIEVTTL
+6 

-111 FVQLAPKDSGRYIL
+111 FVQLAPRDSGRYVL

-204 PEQQQKYEELKSYN
+204 PEQQQKYEELKSHN
-218 GMRASDF
+218 GMRASDL

-235 AKHETEDEG
+235 AKYETEDEG

-259 KQIPKKEPVSPSDDL
+259 KQIPKPESASLADDL
-274 DIQVKTVDVSQYN
+274 DIQVKPVDVSQYN

-306 TEEMPVSEVNDLM
+306 TEEMPVGEVNDLM
-319 MTQMYAPVDHAED
+319 MTQMYVPVDHAE
-332 ANESAKA
+332 NESAQA
-339 DEAVDKETIRVPDM
+339 DEAVGQEAIYVPDM
-353 QPVEPQTEQPV
+353 QPVELQTEQS
-364 AAEESGTEVRE
+364 AAAKESGTEVQE
-375 AGQQKVFGQDTAL
+375 AEQQEVPVQDAAY
-388 VESTGLEQPVEEKQ
+388 VEATGLEQPVEEKQ
-402 EKPQPVLRQDTDEMK
+402 EKPQLVLRQDTDEMK
-417 LITDEDLKQADEE
+417 LITDEDLKQTDEE

-445 SELAEKNA
+445 SELTEKNT

-466 EVTPRT
+466 EVTSQGMPV
-472 TPFSLDAMSNTGV
+472 SLDAMSNTGV
-485 IRTFNKKSGYDEI
+485 IRTFNRKSGYDDM

-503 DGQIS
+503 DGQLS
-508 LVVPESEKVEKQITG
+508 LVVPESEQVEKQITG

-588 KLRADKAKPK
+588 KLRADKEKPK
-598 IVKVSDIEKRR
+598 VVKVSDIEKQR
-609 EEKEAL
+609 EEKTAY
-615 PQEKEKIWLEP
+615 PQKKEEVKPEP
-626 VKKPEEM
+626 VKEPEEM
-633 MKEAVDEVTEEQPV
+633 IEESVEEVVVEEEQPV
-647 TESVVEDAQAWDY
+647 TEPVMEEVQVQDSDPEEPVEDAGI
-660 DPSEMIVDAGS
+660 M
-671 IDEEEEA
+671 DEEEEA
-678 VDESADEEAARES
+678 ADESGEEIVKEPA
-691 EEAVTEEAAGIE
+691 EEVI
-703 TTDENAEAE
+703 
-712 AEITEEAEE
+712 EE
-721 PKKML
+721 PKKL
-726 LRRKKKQV
+726 PLRRKKTKV

-742 NIVSEFEDI
+742 NIVLEFEDI
-751 PEVAEKS
+751 PEMTEKAHE
-758 PAPAA
+758 PAS
-763 PAKKLKA
+763 PAKKLKE
-770 PKVIRQEDEPVQ
+770 PRVIKQEDEPVQ
-782 TTGEGTASAGKGR
+782 TTGEETASAGKGR

-815 QQIAEVIDN
+815 HQIAEVIDN
-824 ISLASYTGNVVVTG
+824 ISLASYTGNVIVTG

-869 SGAVLNKKDITETLN
+869 SGSVLNKKDITETLN
-884 KLANGALIVENAS
+884 KLANGALIVENAA

-925 KSRMDAFLAKNKDLQ
+925 KNRMDAFLAKNKDLQ
-940 DVFNLRVDLEALDDQ
+940 EVFNLRVDLEALDDQ

-979 LHTRIADLQTG
+979 LHTRIADMQTG

>member
-1 MPFGR
+1 M
-6 KIIEVTTL
+6 

-191 KAYELKMLHTPLT
+191 KAYELKMLHTHLT
-204 PEQQQKYEELKSYN
+204 PEQQQKYEELKSHN

-235 AKHETEDEG
+235 AKYETEDEG

-259 KQIPKKEPVSPSDDL
+259 RQIPKTEQTSSEEEDL
-274 DIQVKTVDVSQYN
+274 DIQVKPVDVSQYN

-306 TEEMPVSEVNDLM
+306 TGDMPAGEVNDLM
-319 MTQMYAPVDHAED
+319 MTQMYAPVDHAEGAD
-332 ANESAKA
+332 ESAQTDAAA
-339 DEAVDKETIRVPDM
+339 DNEMIRIPDM
-353 QPVEPQTEQPV
+353 QPVEPQMEQTI
-364 AAEESGTEVRE
+364 AAEESVAGVQE
-375 AGQQKVFGQDTAL
+375 AVAQEAL
-388 VESTGLEQPVEEKQ
+388 VQETAQAEATEQPVEEAQ
-402 EKPQPVLRQDTDEMK
+402 EKAQPVLRQDTDEMK

-445 SELAEKNA
+445 SELTEKNA

-466 EVTPRT
+466 EVTPQM
-472 TPFSLDAMSNTGV
+472 TPVSLNAMSNTGV
-485 IRTFNKKSGYDEI
+485 IRTFNKKSGYDDM

-503 DGQIS
+503 DGQLS
-508 LVVPESEKVEKQITG
+508 LVVPESEQVEKQITG

-588 KLRADKAKPK
+588 KLRADKEKPK
-598 IVKVSDIEKRR
+598 VVKVSDIEKQR
-609 EEKEAL
+609 EEKEVHS
-615 PQEKEKIWLEP
+615 QQKEEVKTQP
-626 VKKPEEM
+626 VEEPEEII
-633 MKEAVDEVTEEQPV
+633 EESVVEVMEEQPV
-647 TESVVEDAQAWDY
+647 TESVMQEAQVQDSDQDELVEDA
-660 DPSEMIVDAGS
+660 EI

-678 VDESADEEAARES
+678 AEESREEIV
-691 EEAVTEEAAGIE
+691 EEPAEEVTEEAAGAE
-703 TTDENAEAE
+703 TTEENPE
-712 AEITEEAEE
+712 EEAAEEPEE
-721 PKKML
+721 PKKMP
-726 LRRKKKQV
+726 LRRKKKKV

-742 NIVSEFEDI
+742 NIVLEFEDI
-751 PEVAEKS
+751 PEMTEK
-758 PAPAA
+758 APAQAA
-763 PAKKLKA
+763 PSKKLRA
-770 PKVIRQEDEPVQ
+770 PREIKKEDEPVQ
-782 TTGEGTASAGKGR
+782 TTGEVISSTEKGR
-795 ELTEHEKEEFAPFI
+795 ELTEQEREEFAPFI

-815 QQIAEVIDN
+815 RQIAEIIDN

-869 SGAVLNKKDITETLN
+869 SGSVLNKKDIAETLN
-884 KLANGALIVENAS
+884 KLANGALIVEDAA
-897 ALKKPSVDILLRE
+897 ALKKPSVDVLLRE

-925 KSRMDAFLAKNKDLQ
+925 KNRMDAFLAKNKDLQ
-940 DVFNLRVDLEALDDQ
+940 EVFNLRVDLEALDDQ

>member
-1 MPFGR
+1 M
-6 KIIEVTTL
+6 

-69 EDSRNILL
+69 EDSRDILL

-111 FVQLAPKDSGRYIL
+111 FVQIAPKDSGRYIL

-191 KAYELKMLHTPLT
+191 KAYELKMLHTSLT

-218 GMRASDF
+218 GMRASDL

-235 AKHETEDEG
+235 AKYETEDEG

-259 KQIPKKEPVSPSDDL
+259 KQIPKTEPAPASTDDL

-306 TEEMPVSEVNDLM
+306 TEEMPAGEVNDLM
-319 MTQMYAPVDHAED
+319 MTQMYAPVDHAE
-332 ANESAKA
+332 SADEPVQA
-339 DEAVDKETIRVPDM
+339 DEAADKETIRIPDM
-353 QPVEPQTEQPV
+353 QPVEPQIEQPV
-364 AAEESGTEVRE
+364 ITEEPVTEVQAAEPQEASAQEAVQAETTEE
-375 AGQQKVFGQDTAL
+375 
-388 VESTGLEQPVEEKQ
+388 PIEEKQ
-402 EKPQPVLRQDTDEMK
+402 EKLQPVLRQDTDEMK
-417 LITDEDLKQADEE
+417 LITDEDLKQGDEE

-445 SELAEKNA
+445 SELTEKNA

-466 EVTPRT
+466 EVTPRV
-472 TPFSLDAMSNTGV
+472 TPVSLDAMSNTGV
-485 IRTFNKKSGYDEI
+485 IRTFNKKSGYDDM

-530 MAEWERMKKENEE
+530 MAEWERIKKETEE
-543 RRLKEIRERV
+543 KRLKEIRERV

-588 KLRADKAKPK
+588 KLRADKEKPK
-598 IVKVSDIEKRR
+598 VVKVSDIEKQR
-609 EEKEAL
+609 EEKAAH
-615 PQEKEKIWLEP
+615 PQEREEAKPEP
-626 VKKPEEM
+626 VKEQEEII
-633 MKEAVDEVTEEQPV
+633 EESVEEVIEEQPV
-647 TESVVEDAQAWDY
+647 TEPAMEEVPVQDVDTDELVEDA
-660 DPSEMIVDAGS
+660 EI

-678 VDESADEEAARES
+678 EEKSGEEIAEESAQE
-691 EEAVTEEAAGIE
+691 VTEEAVDAE
-703 TTDENAEAE
+703 TTEENTEAE
-712 AEITEEAEE
+712 ALEEPEE
-721 PKKML
+721 PKKIP
-726 LRRKKKQV
+726 LRRKKKKT

-742 NIVSEFEDI
+742 NIVLEFEDI
-751 PEVAEKS
+751 PEMAEKT
-758 PAPAA
+758 PALAA

-770 PKVIRQEDEPVQ
+770 PREIKKEDEPVQ
-782 TTGEGTASAGKGR
+782 TTEEETSSAEKGR

-815 QQIAEVIDN
+815 RQIAEVIDN

-838 EEGTESTAFAK
+838 EEGTEATAFAK

-869 SGAVLNKKDITETLN
+869 SGSVLNKKDIAETLN
-884 KLANGALIVENAS
+884 KLANGALIVENAA
-897 ALKKPSVDILLRE
+897 ALKKPSVDVLLRE

-925 KSRMDAFLAKNKDLQ
+925 KNRMDAFLGRNKDLQ
-940 DVFNLRVDLEALDDQ
+940 EVFNLRVDLEALDDQ

>member
-1 MPFGR
+1 M
-6 KIIEVTTL
+6 TTL

-111 FVQLAPKDSGRYIL
+111 FVQLAPRDSGRYVL

-204 PEQQQKYEELKSYN
+204 PEQQQKYEELKSHN
-218 GMRASDF
+218 GMRASDL

-235 AKHETEDEG
+235 AKYETEDEG

-259 KQIPKKEPVSPSDDL
+259 KQIPKPESASPADDL
-274 DIQVKTVDVSQYN
+274 DIQVKPVDVSQYN

-306 TEEMPVSEVNDLM
+306 TEEMPVGEVNDLM
-319 MTQMYAPVDHAED
+319 MTQMYVPVDHAE
-332 ANESAKA
+332 NESAQA
-339 DEAVDKETIRVPDM
+339 DEAVGQEAIYVPDM
-353 QPVEPQTEQPV
+353 QPVELQTEQS
-364 AAEESGTEVRE
+364 AAAKESGTEIQE
-375 AGQQKVFGQDTAL
+375 AEQQEVPVQDAAY
-388 VESTGLEQPVEEKQ
+388 VEATGLEQPVEEKQ
-402 EKPQPVLRQDTDEMK
+402 EKPQLVLRQDTDEMK
-417 LITDEDLKQADEE
+417 LITDEDLKQTDEE

-445 SELAEKNA
+445 SELTEKNT

-466 EVTPRT
+466 EVTSQGMPV
-472 TPFSLDAMSNTGV
+472 SLDAMSNTGV
-485 IRTFNKKSGYDEI
+485 IRTFNRKSGYDDM

-503 DGQIS
+503 DGQLS
-508 LVVPESEKVEKQITG
+508 LVVPESEQVEKQITG

-588 KLRADKAKPK
+588 KLRADKEKPK
-598 IVKVSDIEKRR
+598 VVKVSDIEKQR
-609 EEKEAL
+609 EEKTAY
-615 PQEKEKIWLEP
+615 PQKKEEVKPEP
-626 VKKPEEM
+626 VKEPEEM
-633 MKEAVDEVTEEQPV
+633 IEESVEEVVVEEEQPV
-647 TESVVEDAQAWDY
+647 TEPVMEEVQVQDSDPEELVEDAGI
-660 DPSEMIVDAGS
+660 M
-671 IDEEEEA
+671 DEEEEA
-678 VDESADEEAARES
+678 ADESGEEIVKEPA
-691 EEAVTEEAAGIE
+691 EEVI
-703 TTDENAEAE
+703 
-712 AEITEEAEE
+712 EE
-721 PKKML
+721 PKKL
-726 LRRKKKQV
+726 PLRRKKTKV

-742 NIVSEFEDI
+742 NIVLEFEDI
-751 PEVAEKS
+751 PEMTEKAHE
-758 PAPAA
+758 PAS
-763 PAKKLKA
+763 PAKKLKE
-770 PKVIRQEDEPVQ
+770 PRVIKQEDEPVQ
-782 TTGEGTASAGKGR
+782 TTGEETASAGKGR

-815 QQIAEVIDN
+815 HQIAEVIDN
-824 ISLASYTGNVVVTG
+824 ISLASYTGNVIVTG

-869 SGAVLNKKDITETLN
+869 SGSVLNKKDITETLN
-884 KLANGALIVENAS
+884 KLANGALIVENAA

-925 KSRMDAFLAKNKDLQ
+925 KNRMDAFLAKNKDLQ
-940 DVFNLRVDLEALDDQ
+940 EVFNLRVDLEALDDQ

-979 LHTRIADLQTG
+979 LHTRIADMQTG